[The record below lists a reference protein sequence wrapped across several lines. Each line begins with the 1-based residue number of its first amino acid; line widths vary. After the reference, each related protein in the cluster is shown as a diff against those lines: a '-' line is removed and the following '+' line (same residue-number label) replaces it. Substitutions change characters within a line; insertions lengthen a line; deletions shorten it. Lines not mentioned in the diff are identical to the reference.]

1 MLKLNEVEKWFG
13 DLENIIFDINVSIDN
28 IKRITHPDD
37 EFEKQIL
44 KHGFF
49 SHYYRQSRFTIIV
62 QLCKLFDE
70 NKNQKRNLFKLFNR
84 LSLDEYD
91 EKLMERLNSNSNSNR
106 FFVNRSDIQT
116 EIFLL
121 KAEIETHKE
130 IIKKVIS
137 LRDKFCAHSDPSSVL
152 PRVDNPELEA
162 LVKLSV
168 KIYNKIR
175 SNMFDTTF
183 LFDHN
188 ADWKVDYPIKMLAF
202 YKKEQ
207 TETLR
212 LKSINK

>member
-1 MLKLNEVEKWFG
+1 MLKLTDVERWFR
-13 DLENIIFDINVSIDN
+13 DLENIIFDINVSIEN
-28 IKRITHPDD
+28 IKRITHPVD

-49 SHYYRQSRFTIIV
+49 SHFYRQSRFTIIV

-91 EKLMERLNSNSNSNR
+91 EKLKEKINSNSNSNR
-106 FFVNRSDIQT
+106 LFGNRNDIQT
-116 EIFLL
+116 EIILL
-121 KAEIETHKE
+121 RAEIEIKKE
-130 IIKKVIS
+130 VIKKVIS
-137 LRDKFCAHSDPSSVL
+137 LRDKFYAHSDPNSVL
-152 PRVDNPELEA
+152 PRVGNPELEA

-175 SNMFDTTF
+175 GNLFDITF

-188 ADWKVDYPIKMLAF
+188 ADWKVDYPIKMLAL
-202 YKKEQ
+202 YRKEQ
-207 TETLR
+207 TEILR
-212 LKSINK
+212 QKSIKK